1 MSETTELVNL
11 AANGQTKED
20 QARSRILQVESQ
32 FRRMKSIR
40 IFAPPFNVTHELRGG
55 DGDVPDLAPSHEYR
69 VHRAVRLPKVDLEG
83 VRRRRE
89 EALVGRVKR

>member
-1 MSETTELVNL
+1 MVKQRKIKPEAGYLGSPGGI
-11 AANGQTKED
+11 A
-20 QARSRILQVESQ
+20 IY
-32 FRRMKSIR
+32 RRMKSIR

-69 VHRAVRLPKVDLEG
+69 VDGAVRLPEVHLEG
-83 VRRRRE
+83 VRRGRE